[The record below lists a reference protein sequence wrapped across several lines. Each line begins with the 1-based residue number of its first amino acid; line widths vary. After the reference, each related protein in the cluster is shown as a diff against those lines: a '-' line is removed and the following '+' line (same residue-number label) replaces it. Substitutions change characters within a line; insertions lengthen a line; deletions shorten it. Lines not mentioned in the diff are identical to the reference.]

1 MDLIER
7 LKWALKE
14 DLPQG
19 DITTDQLG
27 LTDYKGL
34 AYLVAKEDLVLSATE
49 VFHQVCQLVDE
60 DLKLHWSFPSS
71 HFVLKDQ
78 IIATIEGNM
87 LSLLKA
93 ERTGLNLLG
102 KMSGIATLTKCFVK
116 EVEHTKCKILDT
128 RKTTPLW
135 RDLEKQAVKDGGGHN
150 HRKNLSDQIM
160 LKENH
165 LRISGGIEAAVKKLR
180 EQTEGFIEVEVT
192 NLEEVK
198 TASSLP
204 IQRIMLDNM
213 SNELMAEALTFIPN
227 HIEVEASGNMS
238 LKRVKSVAEVGVDF
252 ISVGALTHSAPC
264 ADISLQ
270 FEWSES

>member
-7 LKWALKE
+7 LKLALNE
-14 DLPQG
+14 DLPSG

-27 LTDYKGL
+27 LTEHKGL
-34 AYLVAKEDLVLSATE
+34 AYLVAKEDLILSATDS
-49 VFHQVCQLVDE
+49 FHKVCKLVDE
-60 DLKLHWSFPSS
+60 NLDLNWSFTSS

-93 ERTGLNLLG
+93 ERTALNLLG

-135 RDLEKQAVKDGGGHN
+135 RDLEKQAVKDGGGQN

-165 LRISGGIEAAVKKLR
+165 LRISGGIEAAVNKLR
-180 EQTEGFIEVEVT
+180 QNTEGFIEVEVT

-198 TASSLP
+198 TAAALP

-213 SNELMAEALTFIPN
+213 NNDQMAEALTFIPKN
-227 HIEVEASGNMS
+227 IEVEASGNMS

-270 FEWSES
+270 FEWSD

>member
-1 MDLIER
+1 MDLIQR
-7 LKWALKE
+7 LQMALKE

-27 LTDYKGL
+27 LTQKNGI
-34 AYLVAKEDLVLSATE
+34 AYLIAKEDLVLSATDS
-49 VFHQVCQLVDE
+49 FHKTCELVDE
-60 DLKLHWSFPSS
+60 SLKIHWSFTSS
-71 HFVLKDQ
+71 QFVLKDQ
-78 IIATIEGNM
+78 IIATIEGNL

-93 ERTGLNLLG
+93 ERTALNLLG

-116 EVEHTKCKILDT
+116 QIEHTKCKILDT

-135 RDLEKQAVKDGGGHN
+135 RDLEKQAVKDGGGYN

-165 LRISGGIEAAVKKLR
+165 LRIAGGIEAAVNTLR
-180 EQTEGFIEVEVT
+180 EKTSAFIEVEVT
-192 NLEEVK
+192 NTEEVK
-198 TASSLP
+198 TAAELP

-213 SNELMAEALTFIPN
+213 TNKQMAEALTFIPKT
-227 HIEVEASGNMS
+227 IEVEASGNMS
-238 LKRVKSVAEVGVDF
+238 LERVKSVAEVGVDY
-252 ISVGALTHSAPC
+252 ISVGALTHSAPS

-270 FEWSES
+270 FEWSK